1 VVNLETIY
9 TQTTK
14 TDSADCSKIFVH
26 MYAYNVCNNNNQR
39 KRIYQ
44 FESGAMELQSD
55 VTPFEL
61 KTFFKKGQTCTKTT
75 TSL

>member
-1 VVNLETIY
+1 
-9 TQTTK
+9 
-14 TDSADCSKIFVH
+14 